1 MTDVETADKNVK
13 QILEE
18 SKINDDFNTNGIQLL
33 KRGKKGLLSIL
44 FSRTGIVIL
53 LLVLQVALIT
63 LWIGSLREYMP
74 HYMVFMGILDAFM
87 AILVINSPMD
97 STAKITWLVIISILP
112 VFGALF
118 FLYCWTNLGHRK
130 LKQRV
135 EDLTEKEKD
144 LIIQDPDVLREV
156 KEISPETAGMAHYI
170 RRTGCYPIYNNTD
183 VRYFPMGEDM
193 LETMLWELDKAEDF
207 IFLEYFIINEGI
219 MWGKILEIL
228 ARKVQEGVDVRVIYD
243 GTCEITKLSSDYPKR
258 LEKLGIKC
266 RVFSPLRPFVSTH
279 YNYRDHRKIM
289 VIDGKTAFTG
299 GVNLAD
305 EYINELEKFGKWK
318 DTALMIKGEAVK
330 SFTLLFLSAWNLTGT
345 EESYLKYLSVPAEI
359 PKNTLGYVMPYG
371 DNPLDQDKVGE
382 FVYMDILNHA
392 SRFVHIMT
400 PYLILDDELT
410 AALKLA
416 ASRGVDVKL
425 ILPGIP
431 DKAIPYALAKGHYMT
446 LLRAGVK
453 IYEYT
458 PGFVHAKVFVSDDVR
473 AVVGTINLDYRS
485 LYHHFECATYLYR
498 TACIPDI
505 EDDFQQTLRQCRK
518 VTKKMVRSEKLHTKI
533 TCVLVKAIA
542 PLL

>member
-1 MTDVETADKNVK
+1 MADQQYYPQ

-18 SKINDDFNTNGIQLL
+18 SKINDDFDSNGIRLL
-33 KRGKKGLLSIL
+33 KRGKHGLLSML
-44 FSRTGIVIL
+44 FSRTGIVIIL
-53 LLVLQVALIT
+53 LLLQLVLAV

-74 HYMVFMGILDAFM
+74 HYVVFMTILDIVM
-87 AILVINSPMD
+87 ALVVINSEMD
-97 STAKITWLVIISILP
+97 STAKITWLVLIGILP
-112 VFGALF
+112 VFGAMF
-118 FLYCWTNLGHRK
+118 YVYCRSNLGQRRLIK
-130 LKQRV
+130 RV
-135 EDLTEKEKD
+135 EEIIEQEKEM
-144 LIIQDPDVLREV
+144 ISQDPDVIQEV
-156 KEISPETAGMAHYI
+156 RDQSPETAGIAHYI
-170 RRTGCYPIYNNTD
+170 QRTGCFPIYKNSE

-193 LETMLWELDKAEDF
+193 LETMLWELDQAEDF

-228 ARKVQEGVDVRVIYD
+228 AKKAAAGVDVRVIYD
-243 GTCEITKLSSDYPKR
+243 GTCEITKLPSDYPRR
-258 LEKLGIKC
+258 LEKLGIRC
-266 RVFSPLRPFVSTH
+266 RVFFPLRPFVSTH

-305 EYINELEKFGKWK
+305 EYINELERFGKWK
-318 DTALMIKGEAVK
+318 DTALMVKGDAVK
-330 SFTLLFLSAWNLTGT
+330 SFTLMFLSAWNLTG
-345 EESYLKYLSVPAEI
+345 EEEAYMPYLSVPEEPA
-359 PKNTLGYVMPYG
+359 KHAMGYVLPYG
-371 DNPLDQDKVGE
+371 DNPLDRDKVGE

-400 PYLILDDELT
+400 PYLILDDELL
-410 AALKLA
+410 AALQLA
-416 ASRGVDVKL
+416 AARGVDVKL

-431 DKAIPYALAKGHYMT
+431 DKPVPYALAKGHYMA

-458 PGFVHAKVFVSDDVR
+458 PGFVHAKVFVSDDER

-485 LYHHFECATYLYR
+485 LYHHFECAAYLYK
-498 TACIPDI
+498 TDCIPDI
-505 EDDFQQTLRQCRK
+505 EEDFQKTLRQCRK

>member
-1 MTDVETADKNVK
+1 METADKNVK

-118 FLYCWTNLGHRK
+118 YLYCWTNLGHRK

-359 PKNTLGYVMPYG
+359 PKNTFGSIYARSGIAIKRGLRPA
-371 DNPLDQDKVGE
+371 NCVGVIDSDYRGE
-382 FVYMDILNHA
+382 IIVALHND
-392 SRFVHIMT
+392 T
-400 PYLILDDELT
+400 P
-410 AALKLA
+410 
-416 ASRGVDVKL
+416 R
-425 ILPGIP
+425 
-431 DKAIPYALAKGHYMT
+431 

>member
-1 MTDVETADKNVK
+1 MEPFEKNIQ

-33 KRGKKGLLSIL
+33 KRSRKGLLSML
-44 FSRTGIVIL
+44 FSRTGVIIL
-53 LLVLQVALIT
+53 LLLLQIALVV
-63 LWIGSLREYMP
+63 LWIVSLRDYMP
-74 HYMVFMGILDAFM
+74 HYMVVMGALDAIM
-87 AILVINSPMD
+87 ALVVINSPMD
-97 STAKITWLVIISILP
+97 STAKITWIVIISVLP
-112 VFGALF
+112 IFGALF
-118 FLYCWTNLGHRK
+118 YLYCQMDTGHRK
-130 LKQRV
+130 LKRKA
-135 EDLTEKEKD
+135 EEITEKEKE
-144 LIIQDPDVLREV
+144 LIAQDPDVLRQVQE
-156 KEISPETAGMAHYI
+156 ESPETAGIAHYI
-170 RRTGCYPIYNNTD
+170 QRTGCYPIYSNTD
-183 VRYFPMGEDM
+183 VRYFALGEDM

-219 MWGKILEIL
+219 MSGKILEIL
-228 ARKVQEGVDVRVIYD
+228 VRKAREGVDVRVIYD
-243 GTCEITKLSSDYPKR
+243 GTCEITKLPSDYPRR
-258 LEKLGIKC
+258 LEKLGIQC
-266 RVFSPLRPFVSTH
+266 RVFSPLRPFISTH

-305 EYINELEKFGKWK
+305 EYINEIDRFGKWK
-318 DTALMIKGEAVK
+318 DTALMLKGEAVK
-330 SFTLLFLSAWNLTGT
+330 SFTLMFLSAWNLTG
-345 EESYLKYLSVPAEI
+345 EAESYLKYLSVPAEV
-359 PKNTLGYVMPYG
+359 PKNAMGYVLPYG
-371 DNPLDQDKVGE
+371 DNPLDRDKVGE

-392 SRFVHIMT
+392 TRFVHIMT

-410 AALKLA
+410 AALQLA

-431 DKAIPYALAKGHYMT
+431 DKAIPYALAKGHYMS

-453 IYEYT
+453 IYEFT

-485 LYHHFECATYLYR
+485 LYHHFECAAYLYQ

-505 EDDFQQTLRQCRK
+505 EEDFQQTLRQCRR
-518 VTKKMVRSEKLHTKI
+518 VTRKMVREEKLRTKI
-533 TCVLVKAIA
+533 TAVLVKAIA

>member
-1 MTDVETADKNVK
+1 MEKSEKNIQ

-33 KRGKKGLLSIL
+33 KRSKKGLLSML
-44 FSRTGIVIL
+44 FSRTGVVIL
-53 LLVLQVALIT
+53 LLLLQVALVV
-63 LWIGSLREYMP
+63 LWIIGLSDYMP
-74 HYMVFMGILDAFM
+74 HFMAFMTILDVIMVFV
-87 AILVINSPMD
+87 VINSPMD
-97 STAKITWLVIISILP
+97 STAKITWLVIISVLP

-118 FLYCWTNLGHRK
+118 YLYCWTNLGHRK
-130 LKQRV
+130 LKQKV
-135 EDLTEKEKD
+135 EELTEKEPE
-144 LIIQDPDVLREV
+144 LIVQDPDVLRQI
-156 KEISPETAGMAHYI
+156 KDISPETAGMAHYI

-183 VRYFPMGEDM
+183 VRYFSMGEDM

-243 GTCEITKLSSDYPKR
+243 GTCEITKLPSDYPRR
-258 LEKLGIKC
+258 LEKLGIRC

-305 EYINELEKFGKWK
+305 EYINELDKFGKWK
-318 DTALMIKGEAVK
+318 DTALMIKGDAVK
-330 SFTLLFLSAWNLTGT
+330 SFTLMFLSAWNLTGG
-345 EESYLKYLSVPAEI
+345 EESYEKYLSVPVEA
-359 PKNTLGYVMPYG
+359 PQNTMGYVMPYG
-371 DNPLDQDKVGE
+371 DNPLDHDKVGE
-382 FVYMDILNHA
+382 YVYMDILNHA

-431 DKAIPYALAKGHYMT
+431 DKAVPYALAKGHYMD

-458 PGFVHAKVFVSDDVR
+458 PGFVHAKVFISDDVR

-485 LYHHFECATYLYR
+485 LYHHFECATYLYQ

-505 EDDFQQTLRQCRK
+505 EEDFQQTLRQCRK
-518 VTKKMVRSEKLHTKI
+518 VTKKTVREEKLRTKI
-533 TCVLVKAIA
+533 TAVLVKAVA

>member
-1 MTDVETADKNVK
+1 MEKSEKNIQ

-33 KRGKKGLLSIL
+33 KRSKKGLLSML
-44 FSRTGIVIL
+44 FSRTGVVIL
-53 LLVLQVALIT
+53 LLLLQVALVV
-63 LWIGSLREYMP
+63 LWIIGLSDYMP
-74 HYMVFMGILDAFM
+74 HFMAFMTILDVIMVFV
-87 AILVINSPMD
+87 VINSPMD
-97 STAKITWLVIISILP
+97 STAKITWLVIISVLP

-118 FLYCWTNLGHRK
+118 YLYCWTNLGHRK
-130 LKQRV
+130 LKQKV
-135 EDLTEKEKD
+135 EELTEKEQE
-144 LIIQDPDVLREV
+144 LIVQDPDVLRQI
-156 KEISPETAGMAHYI
+156 KDISPETAGMAHYI

-183 VRYFPMGEDM
+183 VRYFSMGEDM

-243 GTCEITKLSSDYPKR
+243 GTCEITKLPSDYPRR
-258 LEKLGIKC
+258 LEKLGIQC
-266 RVFSPLRPFVSTH
+266 RVFSPLRPFISTH

-305 EYINELEKFGKWK
+305 EYINEIDRFGKWK
-318 DTALMIKGEAVK
+318 DTALMLKGEAVK
-330 SFTLLFLSAWNLTGT
+330 SFTLMFLSAWNLTG
-345 EESYLKYLSVPAEI
+345 EAESYLKYLSVPAEV
-359 PKNTLGYVMPYG
+359 PKNAMGYVLPYG
-371 DNPLDQDKVGE
+371 DNPLDRDKVGE

-392 SRFVHIMT
+392 TRFVHIMT

-410 AALKLA
+410 AALQLA

-431 DKAIPYALAKGHYMT
+431 DKAIPYALAKGHYMS

-453 IYEYT
+453 IYEFT

-485 LYHHFECATYLYR
+485 LYHHFECAAYLYQ

-505 EDDFQQTLRQCRK
+505 EEDFQQTLRQCRR
-518 VTKKMVRSEKLHTKI
+518 VTRKMVREEKLRTKI
-533 TCVLVKAIA
+533 TAVLVKAIA

>member
-1 MTDVETADKNVK
+1 MEKSEKNIQ

-33 KRGKKGLLSIL
+33 KRSKKGLLSIL

-53 LLVLQVALIT
+53 LLLLQVALVV
-63 LWIGSLREYMP
+63 LWIIGLSDYMP
-74 HYMVFMGILDAFM
+74 HFMAFMTILDVIMAFV
-87 AILVINSPMD
+87 VINSPMD
-97 STAKITWLVIISILP
+97 STAKITWLVIISVLP

-118 FLYCWTNLGHRK
+118 YMYCWTNLGHRK
-130 LKQRV
+130 LKQKV
-135 EDLTEKEKD
+135 EELTEKERE
-144 LIIQDPDVLREV
+144 LIVQDPDVLRQI
-156 KEISPETAGMAHYI
+156 KDISPETAGMAHYI

-228 ARKVQEGVDVRVIYD
+228 ARKVREGVDVRVIYD
-243 GTCEITKLSSDYPKR
+243 GTCEITKLPSDYPRR
-258 LEKLGIKC
+258 LEKLGIRC

-305 EYINELEKFGKWK
+305 EYINELDKFGKWK
-318 DTALMIKGEAVK
+318 DTALMIKGDAVK
-330 SFTLLFLSAWNLTGT
+330 SFTLMFLSAWNLTGE
-345 EESYLKYLSVPAEI
+345 EESYEKYLSVPVEV

-371 DNPLDQDKVGE
+371 DNPLDHDKVGE
-382 FVYMDILNHA
+382 YVYMDILNHA

-431 DKAIPYALAKGHYMT
+431 DKAVPYALAKGHYMD

-458 PGFVHAKVFVSDDVR
+458 PGFVHAKVFISDDVR

-485 LYHHFECATYLYR
+485 LYHHFECATYLYQ

-505 EDDFQQTLRQCRK
+505 EEDFQQTLRQCRK
-518 VTKKMVRSEKLHTKI
+518 VTKKTVREEKLCTKI
-533 TCVLVKAIA
+533 TAVLVKAVA

>member
-1 MTDVETADKNVK
+1 MEKSEKNIQ

-33 KRGKKGLLSIL
+33 KRSKKGLLSML
-44 FSRTGIVIL
+44 FSRTGVVIL
-53 LLVLQVALIT
+53 LLLLQVALVV
-63 LWIGSLREYMP
+63 LWIIGLSDYMP
-74 HYMVFMGILDAFM
+74 HFMAFMTILDVIMVFV
-87 AILVINSPMD
+87 VINSPMD
-97 STAKITWLVIISILP
+97 STAKITWLVIISVLP

-118 FLYCWTNLGHRK
+118 YLYCWTNLGHRK
-130 LKQRV
+130 LKQKV
-135 EDLTEKEKD
+135 EELTEKEQE
-144 LIIQDPDVLREV
+144 LIVQDPDVLRQI
-156 KEISPETAGMAHYI
+156 KDISPETAGMAHYI

-183 VRYFPMGEDM
+183 VRYFSMGEDM

-228 ARKVQEGVDVRVIYD
+228 ARKAREGVDVRVIYD
-243 GTCEITKLSSDYPKR
+243 GTCEITKLPSDYPRR
-258 LEKLGIKC
+258 LEKLGMQC
-266 RVFSPLRPFVSTH
+266 RVFSPLRLFISTH

-289 VIDGKTAFTG
+289 ETDRKTAFTSG
-299 GVNLAD
+299 GNLAD
-305 EYINELEKFGKWK
+305 EYSNEVDRFGKWK
-318 DTALMIKGEAVK
+318 DTALMLKGEAVK
-330 SFTLLFLSAWNLTGT
+330 SFTLMFLSAWNLTG
-345 EESYLKYLSVPAEI
+345 EAESYLKYLSVPAEV
-359 PKNTLGYVMPYG
+359 PKNAMGYVLPYG
-371 DNPLDQDKVGE
+371 DNPLDRDKVGE

-392 SRFVHIMT
+392 TRFVHIMT

-410 AALKLA
+410 AALQLA

-431 DKAIPYALAKGHYMT
+431 DKAIPYALAKGHYMS

-453 IYEYT
+453 IYEFT

-485 LYHHFECATYLYR
+485 LYHHFECAAYLYQ

-505 EDDFQQTLRQCRK
+505 EEDFQQTLRQCRR
-518 VTKKMVRSEKLHTKI
+518 VTRKMVREEKLRTKI
-533 TCVLVKAIA
+533 TAVLVKAIA